1 MDESILQPLTF
12 TPTDDDGEVG
22 GFSPLLMPDNYK
34 GGGAA
39 QEPPPFSLT
48 AAEIMSNEGQ
58 QLFQQNQQL
67 SLFNQEQDL
76 LSQGGGLLN
85 TAAQQQQQSTVP
97 NFRDVWDFDT
107 SAAAVPSASSNINNN
122 VSSSGETAF
131 PSAFAALPTPPA
143 DAAVAQQAPSLSS
156 AFAAFA
162 VQRQQQQQQAMV
174 EQQQLNHHPWG
185 RQACSFPAN
194 NNAVN
199 NLMYGQQQQQQH
211 QAPPAQQQDV
221 FYNQLQ
227 QGQNQLEQQHQLEQQ
242 QQHLLLQLQLLNQMQ
257 QQLQDQQQQVFPPQL
272 TTSQQQ
278 NDHQFYP
285 HNGDLVNNGTFA
297 TRNGSNNINSVAA
310 CQVQPNYSNNVDHQV
325 QNNIASSTI
334 NPTIHLNLQ
343 QQHPTTLSIP
353 SDVKFLDPVHT
364 FLRSTCIEIFT
375 SDGTKK
381 NSRGASSRHAGQ
393 IGLRCVH
400 CKFQTTKKARQ
411 SCSFPSKAANIF
423 ESVRNFQRTHLD
435 ACTLIPDEIKET
447 HHNLVTHASAKKVY
461 QKYIKVYYAEAAR
474 ELGMVDTP
482 NGLFFGAPPNTSGTP
497 SEKLRTIM
505 KIAEHSDDYAEIERL
520 DSLIFPDVSAR
531 KDDRIEKLKFAHVAS
546 PKTRQVIEHC
556 RKTDA
561 HFIHPSDYPTISDFR
576 YVVYHQF
583 YPCRPSTSALSRRKK
598 KPACW
603 DTLSGL
609 CCKYCAQ
616 AKPNA
621 LIDARHHH
629 QYKGMYFPLDL
640 ASLHDSS
647 FSHNL
652 TDHVMSCQRV
662 PQDIR
667 DALQEL
673 EMLAAQ
679 YGVTTKRG
687 SKKYFMKKLWERMS
701 TYYSSAP

>member
-12 TPTDDDGEVG
+12 TPTDDEGDVVG
-22 GFSPLLMPDNYK
+22 GLFSPLLMSTKYK
-34 GGGAA
+34 GGGGAA
-39 QEPPPFSLT
+39 QESPTFSLA

-67 SLFNQEQDL
+67 SLFNQEQDFI
-76 LSQGGGLLN
+76 SQGGGLN
-85 TAAQQQQQSTVP
+85 TTAQQQQPTVP

-107 SAAAVPSASSNINNN
+107 SAAAAVPSASSNVNNYNN

-131 PSAFAALPTPPA
+131 PAAFAALPTSPPA
-143 DAAVAQQAPSLSS
+143 AAVAQQAPSLSS
-156 AFAAFA
+156 AFAA
-162 VQRQQQQQQAMV
+162 QRHQQQQAMV
-174 EQQQLNHHPWG
+174 EQQQQLNHHPWG

-194 NNAVN
+194 NNEVN
-199 NLMYGQQQQQQH
+199 NLMHGQQQQQH
-211 QAPPAQQQDV
+211 QQHQPPPAQQQDV
-221 FYNQLQ
+221 FYDQLQ
-227 QGQNQLEQQHQLEQQ
+227 QGQNQLEQQYQLEQQ
-242 QQHLLLQLQLLNQMQ
+242 QQHLLQQLQLVNQIQ
-257 QQLQDQQQQVFPPQL
+257 QQLQDQQQQQQVFPPQMI
-272 TTSQQQ
+272 TSQQQ

-285 HNGDLVNNGTFA
+285 HNDGLVNNNGTFA
-297 TRNGSNNINSVAA
+297 TRNSSNNIYSVANA
-310 CQVQPNYSNNVDHQV
+310 CQVQPNYSNVVDQQV

-505 KIAEHSDDYAEIERL
+505 KIVEHSDDYAEIERL
-520 DSLIFPDVSAR
+520 DSLIFPDDSAR
-531 KDDRIEKLKFAHVAS
+531 KDARIEKLKFAHVAS
-546 PKTRQVIEHC
+546 PKTRQVIELC

-583 YPCRPSTSALSRRKK
+583 YPCRPSPSALSRRKK

-609 CCKYCAQ
+609 CCKVREF
-616 AKPNA
+616 K
-621 LIDARHHH
+621 LLVGWGHSIFE
-629 QYKGMYFPLDL
+629 MYLL
-640 ASLHDSS
+640 
-647 FSHNL
+647 FSH
-652 TDHVMSCQRV
+652 TH
-662 PQDIR
+662 
-667 DALQEL
+667 
-673 EMLAAQ
+673 
-679 YGVTTKRG
+679 
-687 SKKYFMKKLWERMS
+687 
-701 TYYSSAP
+701 